1 LTIAEAV
8 ESGGRRRED
17 KVTGG
22 EQWPSTGQALSAGHM
37 CERAFDACQA
47 WDHLVNVVALRIR
60 RSLDL
65 AEILQSTTDEIQSL
79 LGCDRVV
86 IYRFAPDWSGQVVTE
101 TVAHPQWSILDRVIH
116 DPCFQASWLEPYQ
129 DNRYFALN
137 DITQADLT
145 PCHAEF
151 LASFHVKAN
160 LIIPIL
166 ETDTLWGLLI
176 AHHCQGARLWQ
187 TAEIEG
193 LQLLAVQVGIAIHQ
207 ARLMEE
213 LQAAKTQLE
222 STVAERTSELAQSRD
237 RLHDEMRRC
246 ENLVTIVASSQDAIL
261 SNTLDGIV
269 TSWNHG
275 ATALFGYSDTE
286 MVGQS
291 LMRIIPPALQP
302 EECQMLEQVRQGQS
316 IDSYET
322 QRCCQAG
329 QLIDVAVT
337 ISPLRDEDGTLI
349 GMSRITRD
357 ISSRKQQERQRQ
369 AAEAELADSEQRLQ
383 LALEASGDGL
393 WDWNLTTGDLF
404 LSDRWAAMLGFA
416 PDELA
421 PYVTTWKRL
430 VHPDDLPWVEER
442 LQAHLADPTVP
453 YQFDYRLQT
462 RTGDWQWIANYGK
475 VVGWDADGNPT
486 RMAGTHRDISDRK
499 QYEVQIK
506 QSEATKQALIHSIP
520 DLLIQIRQDG
530 LYLDVLN
537 LDSTNVELYD
547 YSKNRSGVHISEAL
561 PPELAQ
567 QRLAYVQQVIATQ
580 RPVTYEY
587 QIEVKGTLYD
597 EEARL
602 IPLDELSVLAVIRD
616 ISERKRFE
624 SQLRQ
629 SEATKQALIQAIP
642 DSLVRMRQ
650 DGQQLEVINVG
661 SLYCSHPEQVSQTD
675 SHREFDIMSADIGQ
689 ERVQLAQQAIAT
701 GQPQVQEY
709 TFSQDGQPLYVEARI
724 SPINDD
730 EVLVM
735 VRDISDRKQ
744 AEHDSQ
750 ATKEQLE
757 LVLQASSEGFWDWN
771 LVTNEIYFS
780 PRWKSMLGYADHELD
795 NTLAM
800 WASLIFEEDRA
811 IAEQLIADYNTGKTD
826 TFAAIQRFHHKNG
839 SIVSVLSR
847 AIHLKDANGEV
858 TRMVGS
864 HLDLTQTM
872 HMQEALRNSEMQ
884 LSGILDSS
892 LDGIMAFQSVRDE
905 DGHIIDFEWLLSN
918 PTACQIV
925 SKSVTELIGQR
936 LLDVLP
942 GNRTDGLFDLYAQVV
957 ETGNPTQQQFHY
969 DHDGID
975 TWFESAVVKLGD
987 GFAVTFRDISTL
999 KKSEQALHQA
1009 NQTLETH
1016 LTDLRQRNREMLL
1029 LSETSDFLQACR
1041 TLEEACSVI
1050 TTLVEPLF
1058 PDCSGSFH
1066 ITCAS
1071 RNRLETVAQWGAL
1084 SASKL
1089 EFQPHDCWALRR
1101 GKWHQTT
1108 PDSPGLRCQHITT
1121 THLHLTTL
1129 CIPMIAQ
1136 GETLGMFHL
1145 SADGH
1150 QLQNETKRQLACTVA
1165 EQVGLAIANL
1175 HLRETLENQ
1184 SIRDSLTGLFNRRYL
1199 EESLQK
1205 EIARAQ
1211 RHQSS
1216 VAVVMVDVDHFK
1228 AVNDTYGHDV
1238 GDIALQAI
1246 AQILKTM
1253 IRESDTACRY
1263 GGEEMTLVFPD
1274 TPLPDA
1280 IALAEK
1286 LRQSI
1291 QQLTVKSG
1299 DQQLS
1304 ELTASFGVAVFP
1316 NHGTLVPELIRAAD
1330 AALYHAKTIGR
1341 NQVVAAGF
1349 DAQEQ

>member
-1 LTIAEAV
+1 MAEINPCQA
-8 ESGGRRRED
+8 SG
-17 KVTGG
+17 
-22 EQWPSTGQALSAGHM
+22 LSADARHP
-37 CERAFDACQA
+37 CDRALDACQA
-47 WDHLVNVVALRIR
+47 WDHLVNAVALRIR

-65 AEILQSTTDEIQSL
+65 AEILQSTTDEIQPL

-116 DPCFQASWLEPYQ
+116 DPCFQASWLKPYQ

-137 DITQADLT
+137 DITQADIT

-187 TAEIEG
+187 AAEIEG

-207 ARLMEE
+207 ARLMAE

-222 STVAERTSELAQSRD
+222 STVAARTSALAQSRD
-237 RLHDEMRRC
+237 RLRDEMQRC
-246 ENLVTIVASSQDAIL
+246 QQLVTIVASSHDAIL
-261 SNTLDGIV
+261 STDLNGIV
-269 TSWNHG
+269 TSWNQG
-275 ATALFGYSDTE
+275 AEALFGYTAAE
-286 MVGQS
+286 IIGQS
-291 LMRIIPPALQP
+291 LMTVIPEALQA
-302 EECQMLEQVRQGQS
+302 EETQMLEHVHQGQP
-316 IDSYET
+316 ITSYET
-322 QRCCQAG
+322 QRCRRDG
-329 QLIDVAVT
+329 QLIDVAIT
-337 ISPLRDEDGTLI
+337 ISPLRDEDGNLT
-349 GMSRITRD
+349 GVSRIPRD
-357 ISSRKQQERQRQ
+357 ISRRKQEERQRQ
-369 AAEAELADSEQRLQ
+369 AAEANLAESEQRLQ

-393 WDWNLTTGDLF
+393 WDWNITTGELF
-404 LSDRWAAMLGFA
+404 LSDRWGAMLGFA
-416 PDELA
+416 PGELT
-421 PYVTTWKRL
+421 PNVTTWEEL
-430 VHPDDLPWVEER
+430 IHPDDRPWVEER

-462 RTGDWQWIANYGK
+462 QTGDWKWIANYGK
-475 VVGWDADGNPT
+475 VVTWDAAGHPM

-499 QYEVQIK
+499 QYETQIK
-506 QSEATKQALIHSIP
+506 QSEATKQALIQSIP
-520 DLLIQIRQDG
+520 DLLVQIRQDG

-537 LDSTNVELYD
+537 RDSTNVDIFAYD
-547 YSKNRSGVHISEAL
+547 SNRAGAHVTEAL
-561 PPELAQ
+561 PPDLAQ

-580 RPVTYEY
+580 QPVTYEY
-587 QIEVKGTLYD
+587 QIEVEGTIHD

-602 IPLDELSVLAVIRD
+602 IPLDDISVLAVIRD
-616 ISERKRFE
+616 ISDRKRIE
-624 SQLRQ
+624 AQLRQ

-642 DSLVRMRQ
+642 DFLVRMRQ
-650 DGQQLEVINVG
+650 DGVQLEVINVG
-661 SLYCSHPEQVSQTD
+661 NVYCLHPAPAPIQRHNVL
-675 SHREFDIMSADIGQ
+675 DIMPADISQ
-689 ERVQLAQQAIAT
+689 ERIQLAQRAIAT
-701 GQPQVQEY
+701 GQTQVQEY
-709 TFSQDGQPLYVEARI
+709 AFTHDGRTIYEEARI
-724 SPINDD
+724 SPMTDD

-750 ATKEQLE
+750 ANKEQLE
-757 LVLQASSEGFWDWN
+757 LVLKASSEGFWDWN
-771 LVTNEIYFS
+771 LLTNDIYFS
-780 PRWKSMLGYADHELD
+780 PRWKSMFGYADHELE
-795 NTLAM
+795 NTFEM
-800 WASLIFEEDRA
+800 WESLIFEEDRA
-811 IAEQLIADYNTGKTD
+811 TVLQLVEDYNSGKID
-826 TFAAIQRFHHKNG
+826 TFATIQRFHHKNG
-839 SIVSVLSR
+839 STVSVLSR
-847 AIHLKDANGEV
+847 AIHLKNDTGQV
-858 TRMVGS
+858 IRMVGS

-884 LSGILDSS
+884 LSSILDSS
-892 LDGIMAFQSVRDE
+892 LDGIMAFRSIRDAQ
-905 DGHIIDFEWLLSN
+905 GHIIDFEWLLSN

-925 SKSVTELIGQR
+925 NKSVNELIGHH

-942 GNRTDGLFDLYAQVV
+942 GNRTDGLFDLYIQVV
-957 ETGNPTQQQFHY
+957 ETGNPIQRQFHY
-969 DHDGID
+969 AHDGID
-975 TWFESAVVKLGD
+975 TWFENVAVKLGD
-987 GFAVTFRDISTL
+987 GFAVTFRDISNI
-999 KKSEQALHQA
+999 KQSEQALQQA
-1009 NQTLETH
+1009 NQTLATH
-1016 LTDLRQRNREMLL
+1016 LDDLRQRNQEMLL

-1071 RNRLETVAQWGAL
+1071 RNRIEAVAQWGDRG
-1084 SASKL
+1084 SSKP

-1108 PDSPGLRCQHITT
+1108 PESYGLRCRHMTT
-1121 THLHLTTL
+1121 TNPQLTTL

-1145 SADGH
+1145 NSEDS
-1150 QLQNETKRQLACTVA
+1150 QLQSESKRQLARTVA

-1175 HLRETLENQ
+1175 HLRETLHNQ

-1211 RHQSS
+1211 RHQTS

-1246 AQILKTM
+1246 AQVLKTA
-1253 IRESDTACRY
+1253 IRSSDTACRY

-1274 TPLPDA
+1274 TPLDEA
-1280 IALAEK
+1280 IALAEE
-1286 LRQSI
+1286 LRLSI
-1291 QQLTVKSG
+1291 QHLVIKEKS
-1299 DQQLS
+1299 QQLCDLS
-1304 ELTASFGVAVFP
+1304 ASFGVAVFP
-1316 NHGTLVPELIRAAD
+1316 QHGILVPDLVRAAD
-1330 AALYHAKTIGR
+1330 AALYRAKTMGR

-1349 DAQEQ
+1349 NAQEK